1 MRFILLTTI
10 AASTSL
16 AALGF
21 DSSGRPM
28 RVTQSACEMDAFPA
42 SRARSYLRTFLTD
55 TGEVG
60 ERFAERRQELGV
72 VGVRYE
78 QVVVVQDTVKCRA
91 ALNAWKALYAS
102 FRPDLGADAALIDGG
117 MLFRLT
123 PNRFILATPLPNK
136 YSGITYLAL
145 DSNAVIVRNNL

>member
-1 MRFILLTTI
+1 MRLVQLTAIAALTTV
-10 AASTSL
+10 ASLRYGST
-16 AALGF
+16 
-21 DSSGRPM
+21 DRPM
-28 RVTQSACEMDAFPA
+28 RVTQGACEMDSFPA

-60 ERFAERRQELGV
+60 DLFAERRQELGV

-78 QVVVVQDTVKCRA
+78 EVVVVQDTVKCRA
-91 ALNAWKALYAS
+91 ALNAWKTLYAS
-102 FRPDLGADAALIDGG
+102 FRADLGADAALVNGG

>member
-1 MRFILLTTI
+1 MRFMLLTAI

-21 DSSGRPM
+21 DPSGRPM

-42 SRARSYLRTFLTD
+42 SRARSSL
-55 TGEVG
+55 
-60 ERFAERRQELGV
+60 
-72 VGVRYE
+72 
-78 QVVVVQDTVKCRA
+78 C
-91 ALNAWKALYAS
+91 NAS
-102 FRPDLGADAALIDGG
+102 FRADLGADAALVDGG

-145 DSNAVIVRNNL
+145 DSNAVIVRNNP

>member
-1 MRFILLTTI
+1 MRLVMLTAI
-10 AASTSL
+10 AALTSG

-21 DSSGRPM
+21 DSTGRPV
-28 RVTQSACEMDAFPA
+28 RATQSACEMDAFFA
-42 SRARSYLRTFLTD
+42 SRARSYVRMFLTD

-60 ERFAERRQELGV
+60 DRYAERRQELGV

-91 ALNAWKALYAS
+91 ALNAWKTLYAS
-102 FRPDLGADAALIDGG
+102 FRADLGADAALIDGG

-136 YSGITYLAL
+136 YTFNTYLVL

>member
-1 MRFILLTTI
+1 
-10 AASTSL
+10 
-16 AALGF
+16 
-21 DSSGRPM
+21 M
-28 RVTQSACEMDAFPA
+28 RVTQSPCEMEEYPT
-42 SRARSYLRTFLTD
+42 SHARSYLRTFLTD

-60 ERFAERRQELGV
+60 EQFADRRLELGV

-78 QVVVVQDTVKCRA
+78 QVVVVQDTVKCCA
-91 ALNAWKALYAS
+91 ALNAWKTLYAS
-102 FRPDLGADAALIDGG
+102 FRADLGADAALVEGG
-117 MLFRLT
+117 MLVRLT